1 MPTAALTFFL
11 PTAPISKLTPLGG
24 GNINDTWRVDL
35 REGRS
40 VVLQRLHPSV
50 FPDPGAVMHNMR
62 LVTGHLARKAS
73 SGPPVFFRLL
83 ANPEGQDHWIDPAG
97 HSWRLLSY
105 IDQTRTLS
113 RLETRSQAEE
123 IGKLLACFHLLVA
136 GIDPGTLGDPLPGFH
151 VTPRY
156 LEQFDAI
163 CGDARAGND
172 LEAYCYGVIAALRP
186 TASLLEEAREQLTFQ
201 VIHGDPKT
209 ANFLF
214 AADDDRAVSLIDLDT
229 VKPGLLLHDLGDCLR
244 SCCNRQGEAEGDPA
258 AAGFDPD
265 LFEALMAGYLGRA
278 GHLLAPRDR
287 DLLVAAV
294 GLISFEL
301 GLRFFTDYLSGNIYF
316 KIDHPDQNLHRAVQQ
331 FRLGQSIRDQQEGL
345 EQRLQALGAPC
356 NRRPGNGPSGWDGKP
371 S

>member
-1 MPTAALTFFL
+1 MMPTAALSFFL
-11 PTAPISKLTPLGG
+11 PTATLSKLTPLGG

-35 REGRS
+35 KEGRS
-40 VVLQRLHPSV
+40 VILQRLHPSV

-62 LVTGHLARKAS
+62 LVTGHLARSAS
-73 SGPPVFFRLL
+73 PGSPVFFRLL
-83 ANPEGQDHWIDPAG
+83 NNPEGQDHWYDQSG
-97 HSWRLLSY
+97 HCWRLLSY

-113 RLETRSQAEE
+113 RLETRTQAEE
-123 IGKLLACFHLLVA
+123 VGNLLACFHLRVA
-136 GIDPGTLGDPLPGFH
+136 GLDHASLRDPLPGFH

-163 CGDARAGND
+163 GGKDQIGHD
-172 LEAYCYGVIAALRP
+172 QEAYCYGVIAALRP
-186 TASLLEEAREQLTFQ
+186 TAALLEEAREQLTFQ

-214 AADDDRAVSLIDLDT
+214 AVDDDRAVSLIDLDT

-244 SCCNRQGEAEGDPA
+244 SCCNRLGETEGDPA
-258 AAGFDPD
+258 EARFDPD
-265 LFEALMAGYLGRA
+265 LFQALMAGYLGRA

-301 GLRFFTDYLSGNIYF
+301 GLRFFTDYLSGNTYF
-316 KIDHPDQNLHRAVQQ
+316 KVDHPDQNLHRAAQQ
-331 FRLGQSIRDQQEGL
+331 FRLGESIRDQQEAL
-345 EQRLQALGAPC
+345 ERRLQTLG
-356 NRRPGNGPSGWDGKP
+356 
-371 S
+371 